1 MRKGFQIL
9 AVACL
14 ALLVYSVSFA
24 ASTSTLATTVTLTGP
39 TGVNPVALK
48 VLGKGT
54 NTSDWNPTP
63 QTSLSFD
70 PITLNTFTV
79 SGKTFSVFL
88 PDHFFSIDMQYTY
101 GGGAAISQF
110 QFSFIGTEPA
120 GQTGHGLGVK
130 ATATFVK
137 KRLDANGVE
146 VPETVADRVSPGKVL
161 LRDVNT
167 AHVTLSQLSG
177 GWLRVY
183 VGLVTKDPLL
193 GTSDI
198 ENATGTL
205 AEVFS
210 PGDVPGSYSGTL
222 TITSL

>member
-9 AVACL
+9 AVVSL

-24 ASTSTLATTVTLTGP
+24 ASSSSLATTVTLTGP
-39 TGVNPVALK
+39 SGVNPVALK
-48 VLGKGT
+48 VMGKGT
-54 NTSDWNPTP
+54 NVSDWITIP
-63 QTSLSFD
+63 QTSLNFD
-70 PITLNTFTV
+70 PLTLYNFTV
-79 SGKTFSVFL
+79 GGKTYSVFL
-88 PDHFFSIDMQYTY
+88 SDHFFSIDMAYTY
-101 GGGAAISQF
+101 GGAAIGQMT
-110 QFSFIGTEPA
+110 FSFSGIEPA

-137 KRLDANGVE
+137 KRLDSNGIE
-146 VPETVADRVSPGKVL
+146 VLETPADRVSPGKVL
-161 LRDVNT
+161 LKDVNT
-167 AHVTLSQLSG
+167 ASITLAQLSG

-193 GTSDI
+193 GTTDI

-210 PGDVPGSYSGTL
+210 PGDVPGPYSGTL
-222 TITSL
+222 IVTSL